1 MKTQG
6 LIEKR
11 QVGFYLSGE
20 IDSTSRVTFGG
31 YAEDLVKANE
41 NLKWYPLVDN
51 KGKFS

>member
-1 MKTQG
+1 MKNQS
-6 LIEKR
+6 LIDKK
-11 QVGFYLSGE
+11 QVGFYLSDE

-31 YAEDLVKANE
+31 YAEDLVKSNE